1 MNKSKWIYL
10 TLTSSLFMAACTSYS
25 SSKEETLPVPEQ
37 YQKPQAKNETQV
49 HDELADLEAPA
60 EIQRS
65 PRSQVIAKHNKMKR
79 IQVHQDQI
87 SQVSTMSQVNAL
99 GTPFKKIEDDPVKI
113 NTSQESYRHQE
124 ENSFRSAKLTP
135 LSTFSIDVD
144 NASYSNVRRFLNNH
158 QQPPE
163 GSVRVEEMINYFD
176 YQYPQ
181 PQGEKPFALISEVAQ
196 SPWNPEHQL
205 VHIGIQGK
213 DLDYDNIKASNF
225 VFLVD
230 ASGSMNSANKL
241 PLLKRSLQKL
251 LSQLGP
257 QDRVAIVAYAGAAGL
272 VLPSTSAQQSEV
284 ILGAID
290 RIRSGGS
297 TAGGAGIELAYKIA
311 RENYI
316 PEGNNRV
323 ILATDG
329 DFNVGTT
336 SSAGLVNLIKR
347 QRDQNIFLTL
357 CGFGMGNYKDDR
369 MEELSN
375 AGNGNFFYIDSD
387 REATKVFIREM
398 RANMFT
404 IAKDVKI
411 QVEFNS
417 EAVSSYRL
425 IGYVNRKLHHEDFDN
440 DKIDAGEL
448 GPGHTVTALYEI
460 IPKESKLNQNLMT
473 LKLRYKA
480 PKGTESHLIQTQIK
494 GSTRAW
500 NQTSPDFRFSAS
512 VAAFGM
518 KLNQSSHLSMAWEQ
532 IESLARSSQGIDEN
546 GDRREFL
553 QLLTIAKNLS
563 SEKEYTHRTIHE

>member
-1 MNKSKWIYL
+1 MNKSQWIYL
-10 TLTSSLFMAACTSYS
+10 TLTSSLLITACTSYS
-25 SSKEETLPVPEQ
+25 PSKEEAQTVPEH
-37 YQKPQAKNETQV
+37 YQKPQAKNEIHTHEDVEEFEIPAPV
-49 HDELADLEAPA
+49 HEG
-60 EIQRS
+60 QRS
-65 PRSQVIAKHNKMKR
+65 HLITHQSKMKR
-79 IQVHQDQI
+79 AEISQDHI
-87 SQVSTMSQVNAL
+87 SQVSSVGAIY
-99 GTPFKKIEDDPVKI
+99 KKIEDPAVHI

-163 GSVRVEEMINYFD
+163 GSIRVEEMINYFN

-181 PQGEKPFALISEVAQ
+181 PKGEKPFALISEVAQ

-230 ASGSMNSANKL
+230 ASGSMNSSNKL

-251 LSQLGP
+251 LTQLGP

-284 ILGAID
+284 ILSAID

-311 RENYI
+311 KENYI

-329 DFNVGTT
+329 DFNVGTS

-387 REATKVFIREM
+387 REATKVFVREM

-460 IPKESKLNQNLMT
+460 IPKNSRLNDNLMT

-480 PKGTESHLIQTQIK
+480 PKGKESKLIQTQIK
-494 GSTRAW
+494 GSSRAW
-500 NQTSPDFRFSAS
+500 AQTSPDYRFSAS

-518 KLNQSSHLSMAWEQ
+518 KLNQSSHISMAWNQ
-532 IESLARSSQGIDEN
+532 IESLAKGSQGVDEN
-546 GDRREFL
+546 GDRREFI
-553 QLLTIAKNLS
+553 QLLNIAKNLN
-563 SEKEYTHRTIHE
+563 SEEKYTHRTIHD